1 MFVFL
6 PICLMATSVA
16 FAAEPLKIVDF
27 GFEEGFGSYSDDA
40 SGARRSAE
48 FTPSAKWAVGAFGAA
63 LATGEREA
71 GALIGP
77 IPDLNGSSPFTVFLR
92 FRREGAGFGP
102 HPCLLSTSDWGN
114 GGLLFFAALVFVS
127 NETIAPKRVLSR
139 ICYGIFGGLTAMLL
153 RRYSPLEES
162 TVFSV
167 LLMNSVSTVFDSKL
181 PVIGLEKKHLFK
193 QLEDAKEEQLRLE
206 KELEEVEKAQ
216 REENELAEI
225 SAKIES
231 KRSAMVQS
239 ISQSI
244 QSQAIAELEDIPDEI
259 PLVAE
264 DEASDGV
271 DKKAEQT
278 PAE

>member
-1 MFVFL
+1 
-6 PICLMATSVA
+6 
-16 FAAEPLKIVDF
+16 
-27 GFEEGFGSYSDDA
+27 
-40 SGARRSAE
+40 
-48 FTPSAKWAVGAFGAA
+48 
-63 LATGEREA
+63 
-71 GALIGP
+71 
-77 IPDLNGSSPFTVFLR
+77 
-92 FRREGAGFGP
+92 
-102 HPCLLSTSDWGN
+102 
-114 GGLLFFAALVFVS
+114 
-127 NETIAPKRVLSR
+127 
-139 ICYGIFGGLTAMLL
+139 MLL

-259 PLVAE
+259 PLEAE

-271 DKKAEQT
+271 DKKAEQAPEEYIDDDIPT
-278 PAE
+278 LQDIGDLAIKYELDVSSFDEKSQNGGDSDE